1 MSIIDN
7 ALPFLGQVV
16 LVALLLCVALGS
28 LNNVERKRRHLFF
41 ILLAIGLFLP
51 VYGLTFAEWLRSVI
65 GDLSILTLIIFSDS
79 LLRRLFKR
87 SFLDLSSRNT
97 LLLGVG
103 ILGLVFYPL
112 ALGLGSFDPYQLGF
126 TPLILP
132 LVLGLISVY
141 AWFAGKRIIAII
153 LLLPLIAFNLRLLE
167 SVNLWDYLMDPILL
181 IYALIQL
188 AMQWIKLYIS
198 SRDL

>member
-1 MSIIDN
+1 LSIIDN

>member
-1 MSIIDN
+1 MSIIEN
-7 ALPFLGQVV
+7 ALPFFGQVV
-16 LVALLLCVALGS
+16 LVALLLSVTLGS
-28 LNNVERKRRHLFF
+28 LNNVERKRSYLFV
-41 ILLAIGLFLP
+41 ILLAIGLFFP
-51 VYGLTFAEWLRSVI
+51 IYGLSFAEWLRSVI
-65 GDLSILTLIIFSDS
+65 GDLSMLTLIIFSDS

-87 SFLDLSSRNT
+87 SFLDVSSRNT

-112 ALGLGSFDPYQLGF
+112 ALGLGSFDPYQFGF

-153 LLLPLIAFNLRLLE
+153 LLLPLIAFNVQLLE

-181 IYALIQL
+181 MYALIQL
-188 AMQWIKLYIS
+188 AMQWIKSYIS
-198 SRDL
+198 SRDV

>member
-1 MSIIDN
+1 MSIIEN
-7 ALPFLGQVV
+7 ALPFFGQVV
-16 LVALLLCVALGS
+16 LVALLLSVTLGS
-28 LNNVERKRRHLFF
+28 LNNVERKRSYLFV
-41 ILLAIGLFLP
+41 ILLAIGLFFP
-51 VYGLTFAEWLRSVI
+51 IYGLSFAEWLRSVI
-65 GDLSILTLIIFSDS
+65 GDLSMLTLIIFSDS

-87 SFLDLSSRNT
+87 SFLDASSRNT

-153 LLLPLIAFNLRLLE
+153 LLLPLIAFNVQLLE

-181 IYALIQL
+181 MYALIQL
-188 AMQWIKLYIS
+188 AMQWIKSYIS
-198 SRDL
+198 SRDV